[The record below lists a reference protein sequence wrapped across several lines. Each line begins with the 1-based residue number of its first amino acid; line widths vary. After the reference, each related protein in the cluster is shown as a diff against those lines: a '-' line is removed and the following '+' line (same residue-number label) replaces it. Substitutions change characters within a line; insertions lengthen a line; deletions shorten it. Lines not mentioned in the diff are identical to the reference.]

1 MTFGQMHQYKMN
13 ENLQERSSSF
23 PPLLFPLSFG
33 LQGFGF
39 VTFETSADAERAK
52 EKLHGTLVEG
62 RKIEVTPRP
71 HDFSDL
77 LFAFLSF
84 FCSNFYFSKTAIIFL
99 LFPHHV

>member
-1 MTFGQMHQYKMN
+1 MKSLKHVNKNAFRPSRPLT
-13 ENLQERSSSF
+13 
-23 PPLLFPLSFG
+23 PPCLPVFFG

-62 RKIEVTPRP
+62 RKIEVTHRP
-71 HDFSDL
+71 LDYL
-77 LFAFLSF
+77 LFIYYFLFKF
-84 FCSNFYFSKTAIIFL
+84 FFFKTAIIFL